1 MPRHTTERCCIY
13 ATWQQKTEKKNV
25 QQKSNFLGKGNLRMN
40 HSYCFS
46 IRQQLKLW
54 YSGGCNMGHV
64 LREQLFQ
71 HWTVALFSLGNSV
84 EWHPKELLESP
95 AQRSRKCNWNCLNS
109 FFVETSM
116 ADIVVNLFSRFP
128 LYCFCFPY
136 YLFIFFFFLVC
147 FCFCFVCVVWFL
159 LVIFAFSFFFLFV
172 SFSILR
178 RKIFNLIWRNVEV
191 GQARNNKTPASL

>member
-1 MPRHTTERCCIY
+1 MTTKNR
-13 ATWQQKTEKKNV
+13 KKNV

-116 ADIVVNLFSRFP
+116 ADIVVNLFSRFS

-136 YLFIFFFFLVC
+136 YLFIFFFFFGLFLFL
-147 FCFCFVCVVWFL
+147 FCLCCL
-159 LVIFAFSFFFLFV
+159 IFACYFCLFFF
-172 SFSILR
+172 FSVR
-178 RKIFNLIWRNVEV
+178 FFFH
-191 GQARNNKTPASL
+191 SS